1 MQIIEQLGL
10 ALGLASMAGINLYL
24 TVLLAGVM
32 IRFDLI
38 QLAGQYQTLDALAD
52 PMVMGIAGGLFLIEF
67 FADKIPWVDS
77 AWDSVHTFIRPVGA
91 SLLAMQA
98 LGDMTPSMQVVAGL
112 LAGGAALT
120 THTAK
125 AGSRLLIN
133 HSPEPISN
141 IAMSLGEDV
150 AVVGGSLLAMIF
162 PVIAFFAVLVLMIV
176 LWMII
181 PRLWKV
187 IQKSLRFIKS
197 RFAPDHAAQP
207 R

>member
-24 TVLLAGVM
+24 TVFLAGVL

-38 QLAGQYQTLDALAD
+38 QLAGQYQTMDALSD
-52 PMVMGIAGGLFLIEF
+52 PMVLSIAGGLFLIEF

-91 SLLAMQA
+91 TLLAMQA
-98 LGDMTPSMQVVAGL
+98 LGDMSPAMQVVAGL

-133 HSPEPISN
+133 HSPEPVSN

-150 AVVGGSLLAMIF
+150 AVVGGSLLAMVF

-176 LWMII
+176 LWIVI

-197 RFAPDHAAQP
+197 CLAPDHAAQS

>member
-38 QLAGQYQTLDALAD
+38 QLAGQYETLDALGD
-52 PMVMGIAGGLFLIEF
+52 PIVMGIAGGLFLIEF

-91 SLLAMQA
+91 TLLAMQA
-98 LGDMTPSMQVVAGL
+98 LGDMSPAMQVVAGL

-133 HSPEPISN
+133 HSPEPVSN
-141 IAMSLGEDV
+141 IAMSLGEDI
-150 AVVGGSLLAMIF
+150 AVVGGSLLALIF
-162 PVIAFFAVLVLMIV
+162 PVIAFFAVLILMIV
-176 LWMII
+176 LWMLI
-181 PRLWKV
+181 PRLWRV
-187 IQKSLRFIKS
+187 IQKSLQFLRS
-197 RFAPDHAAQP
+197 RLSPAHAAQP